1 MRSRFFIWAAMTV
14 ALLVAA
20 CGGATG
26 AGGDGTDPGDQALS
40 EPADGEYADETAL
53 QAAIANLAELDSFT
67 YDTEIGVYSL
77 GEDYRTTIS
86 GVERPAD
93 GSRAYAATMNNGNA
107 WSVVSVDGSFYA
119 DIGRGLELLD
129 AREDGDA
136 ATDPNWGGT
145 LVQNALGRHF
155 DDFIVVANESI
166 DGRPAVHYRL
176 ADDAVD
182 DLIRSTDGGFE
193 SFSSDLWVDKEGG
206 YLVRASFGR
215 QPMPTRDFHPSLNEF
230 HFEVSDVGCQC
241 PITAP

>member
-1 MRSRFFIWAAMTV
+1 MALT
-14 ALLVAA
+14 LLVAA
-20 CGGATG
+20 CGGG
-26 AGGDGTDPGDQALS
+26 APGGDGDGSVSGDQELS
-40 EPADGEYADETAL
+40 GPADGEYADDAAL
-53 QAAIANLAELDSFT
+53 QGAIAKLTELDSFT
-67 YDTEIGVYSL
+67 YETEIGVYSL
-77 GEDYRTTIS
+77 GEDYLTTIS

-93 GSRAYAATMNNGNA
+93 GSRAYAATMNNGNE

-119 DIGRGLELLD
+119 DIGRGLEPLE
-129 AREDGDA
+129 AREDGDT

-155 DDFIVVANESI
+155 DDFIVVADESI

-176 ADDAVD
+176 ADDAVE
-182 DLIRSTDGGFE
+182 DLVRSTDGGFE

-215 QPMPTRDFHPSLNEF
+215 QPMPTSDFHPSLNEF
-230 HFEVSDVGCQC
+230 HFELSDVGCEC